1 MELVKKIL
9 VDLHKS
15 LKDTEENERKRL
27 VFKRLDPFDFVKT
40 RTNPSASPK
49 SVRSIILSI
58 CFVSMLTQRQTSK
71 KYDSLF
77 DVGPT
82 IPE

>member
-15 LKDTEENERKRL
+15 LKDSEENERKRL

-40 RTNPSASPK
+40 KTNPAASPK
-49 SVRSIILSI
+49 SVRRTMLFKVLCI
-58 CFVSMLTQRQTSK
+58 CADTGL
-71 KYDSLF
+71 
-77 DVGPT
+77 DVEE
-82 IPE
+82 IR